1 MSIILNSI
9 LASIFTLIFSAT
21 AQFNPPIF
29 KIVNS
34 VTGQKLTANGAG
46 NDVTLDDDKDD
57 PSQKW

>member
-1 MSIILNSI
+1 ML
-9 LASIFTLIFSAT
+9 LIFSAT

-34 VTGQKLTANGAG
+34 VTGQKLTVNGAG
-46 NDVTLDDDKDD
+46 SDVTLEDDKDD